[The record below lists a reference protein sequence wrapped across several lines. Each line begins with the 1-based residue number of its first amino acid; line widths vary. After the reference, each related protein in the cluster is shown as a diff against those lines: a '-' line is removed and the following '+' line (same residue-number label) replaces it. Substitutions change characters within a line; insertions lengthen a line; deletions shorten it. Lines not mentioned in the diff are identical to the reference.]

1 MNMIIPF
8 IALFLPAVT
17 LGETKS
23 IYKIAHVLSRVSKM
37 IHKRKGQKKK
47 KKEIKSTIKL
57 HLRSILDGMQQCNS

>member
-1 MNMIIPF
+1 MIIPF

-23 IYKIAHVLSRVSKM
+23 IYKIAHVLSRVSNM
-37 IHKRKGQKKK
+37 IHKCKGQKKK
-47 KKEIKSTIKL
+47 KKETKSTIKL

>member
-1 MNMIIPF
+1 MIIPF

-23 IYKIAHVLSRVSKM
+23 IYKIAHVLSRVSNM

-47 KKEIKSTIKL
+47 RNKEYNQTTSAFYIRWDATV
-57 HLRSILDGMQQCNS
+57 

>member
-1 MNMIIPF
+1 MIIPF

-23 IYKIAHVLSRVSKM
+23 ICKIAHVLSRVPNM
-37 IHKRKGQKKK
+37 IHKRKGE
-47 KKEIKSTIKL
+47 KKETKSTIKQ

>member
-1 MNMIIPF
+1 MIIPF

-23 IYKIAHVLSRVSKM
+23 IYKIAHVLSRVSNM

-47 KKEIKSTIKL
+47 KRNKEYNQTTSAFYIRWDATV
-57 HLRSILDGMQQCNS
+57 

>member
-1 MNMIIPF
+1 MIIPF

-23 IYKIAHVLSRVSKM
+23 IYKIAHVLSRVSNM

-47 KKEIKSTIKL
+47 KKRNKEYNQTTSAFYIRWDATV
-57 HLRSILDGMQQCNS
+57 

>member
-23 IYKIAHVLSRVSKM
+23 IYKIAHVLSRVSNM
-37 IHKRKGQKKK
+37 IHKRKGQK

>member
-23 IYKIAHVLSRVSKM
+23 IYKIAHVLSRVSNM

-47 KKEIKSTIKL
+47 KKK
-57 HLRSILDGMQQCNS
+57 

>member
-23 IYKIAHVLSRVSKM
+23 IKLHMFYQEFPTWYTNVKGK
-37 IHKRKGQKKK
+37 KRKRN
-47 KKEIKSTIKL
+47 KEYNQTTSVFYI
-57 HLRSILDGMQQCNS
+57 R

>member
-17 LGETKS
+17 FGETKS
-23 IYKIAHVLSRVSKM
+23 IYKIANVLSRVSNM
-37 IHKRKGQKKK
+37 IHKRKGQKK